1 MSTYPNI
8 SLLPTIFKLWLIYT
22 WCIFLFITVIW
33 KLEKKK
39 SKKKKSKKKPE
50 NERLNLKN
58 RFFAVFPIFW
68 LKLNVMTFLQ
78 SYAAYPHKNV
88 PVLTFRGFPGISSD
102 WCVVWSLF
110 FYERKG
116 VMSENVLDTLNM
128 AFSHVENV
136 LRRFENNF
144 HTQKW
149 EFVRNFELGSELK
162 FSKSTKT
169 YRFWFFVVFQA

>member
-1 MSTYPNI
+1 M
-8 SLLPTIFKLWLIYT
+8 WEEVIY
-22 WCIFLFITVIW
+22 
-33 KLEKKK
+33 
-39 SKKKKSKKKPE
+39 
-50 NERLNLKN
+50 
-58 RFFAVFPIFW
+58 
-68 LKLNVMTFLQ
+68 LQ

-88 PVLTFRGFPGISSD
+88 PVLTFHGFPGISSD

-149 EFVRNFELGSELK
+149 EFVRNFELDLGAQIFRIHK
-162 FSKSTKT
+162 NVP
-169 YRFWFFVVFQA
+169 FFTFRGFPRISSDWCVVRCSFF

>member
-1 MSTYPNI
+1 MFLKKAY
-8 SLLPTIFKLWLIYT
+8 LLSENPQSPIIKNNY
-22 WCIFLFITVIW
+22 
-33 KLEKKK
+33 
-39 SKKKKSKKKPE
+39 SKE
-50 NERLNLKN
+50 
-58 RFFAVFPIFW
+58 
-68 LKLNVMTFLQ
+68 LQ

-88 PVLTFRGFPGISSD
+88 LVLTFHGFPGISSD

-169 YRFWFFVVFQA
+169 YSFWLFVIFQAYLLIGVSYVAYFLRA

>member
-1 MSTYPNI
+1 MFETEGIEIIPVQEVS
-8 SLLPTIFKLWLIYT
+8 FKLY
-22 WCIFLFITVIW
+22 CIKCSLT
-33 KLEKKK
+33 
-39 SKKKKSKKKPE
+39 
-50 NERLNLKN
+50 
-58 RFFAVFPIFW
+58 
-68 LKLNVMTFLQ
+68 LQ

-88 PVLTFRGFPGISSD
+88 LVLTFRGFPGISSD

-169 YRFWFFVVFQA
+169 YSF